1 MDQGSPGKSRS
12 ERRHRGR
19 EQKKVWAPRLFGC
32 LSPFTSSVE
41 GWRRGGPVLLTGN
54 KHIAAQSRK
63 GETHLIRGAEMYTPI
78 ANTSRD
84 AACCVSTD
92 PGLHAITATTFRMCR
107 PSWRSPV
114 TLICLR
120 AASLAIPLVKIL
132 QA

>member
-54 KHIAAQSRK
+54 KHIAALGRK

-78 ANTSRD
+78 ANTS
-84 AACCVSTD
+84 
-92 PGLHAITATTFRMCR
+92 GE
-107 PSWRSPV
+107 PSMLRLYRSRSSCHNGDHIQDV
-114 TLICLR
+114 
-120 AASLAIPLVKIL
+120 
-132 QA
+132 